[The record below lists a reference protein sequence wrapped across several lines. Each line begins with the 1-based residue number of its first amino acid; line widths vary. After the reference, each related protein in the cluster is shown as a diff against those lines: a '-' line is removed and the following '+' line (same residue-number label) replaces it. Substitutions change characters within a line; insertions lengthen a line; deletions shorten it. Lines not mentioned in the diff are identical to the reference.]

1 MRIAFLISGLAE
13 LIAAI
18 ICYSA
23 PNFIFENSTP
33 YLLKLYGVNALVMG
47 IINLLLFHYYEPSE
61 LVRKICLAMMFFH
74 GAVAMMTYG
83 FKNSELIYPHGA
95 VLLHLALFIVFLIM
109 YMRDLKP
116 DGNPSV

>member
-13 LIAAI
+13 IIAAI

-23 PNFIFENSTP
+23 PDLIIANGTP
-33 YLLKLYGVNALVMG
+33 YLLKLYGINAFVMG
-47 IINLLLFHYYEPSE
+47 IINLLLFYYFEESE
-61 LVRKICLAMMFFH
+61 MVRKIYLAMMFFH

-83 FKNSELIYPHGA
+83 FKNTALTYPLGA
-95 VLLHLALFIVFLIM
+95 VLFHLALFVLFFIM

-116 DGNPSV
+116 DENPND